1 MKRLAMLVL
10 AATLAAPALAFA
22 SNSTEIAV
30 DPPTATLATAIT
42 LKVNFESDFPQDASV
57 SIGFPDA
64 MRVPEKI
71 SNGLV
76 LANALPVSNA
86 TIEGETLTF
95 QIPEPQEQRREL
107 IVRIPISAGF
117 KNPLKAGNYQIS
129 VTVGDETSNGFFN
142 VEKIVQDAPKV
153 SVKPD
158 RVGRR
163 IGVTIQ
169 IPHPEGLVVQKDDM
183 LDIVFPQEFIFPETI
198 DADALFACND
208 KPPTVLTDNNSIKL
222 SFARDI
228 PQNEPL
234 TIVIEPQ
241 FGIRSPLWPGNFS
254 LVVAIP
260 GKLEDTMSEVF
271 QILPL
276 SPTLTVIIDPPMPQ
290 SGWFSSI
297 PTIQLVSSSKREIY
311 YSWDYSPKEQYKEP
325 IKPEAGIHV
334 LTYAGR
340 VENGG
345 WEAELSETF
354 RVDLDDPE
362 FESLKTSANTEE
374 LTLTYKVVD
383 TSQCISGVGDSEAKQ
398 TGFNTFEIELKLGA
412 GSNNFVFWAED
423 VVGRRI
429 ESPHQIILD
438 KTPPALTISTPAQ
451 ASVVCGKEVTVTG
464 KTESG
469 AKVKINGNDVIPNSK
484 GDFIGIIRPTEE
496 GPIDINVSATD
507 PAGNTNSV
515 VIPIIYIRST
525 KIVMKLGSKQV
536 QIAGKNKE
544 IETAPYE
551 KFGTAFFP
559 ITSIAGWLGYK
570 VSTLDKKSYT
580 LEDKEKNKV
589 TFTLDSNVVQVEGKQ
604 GLYKRTL
611 EMSPEISDGAVC
623 VPVEFVDRGL
633 GLETLSDSNTITIL
647 FCPKS

>member
-1 MKRLAMLVL
+1 MKRLAMLAL
-10 AATLAAPALAFA
+10 AVALAAPALAFA
-22 SNSTEIAV
+22 SNSIEIAV
-30 DPPTATLATAIT
+30 DPPTATLSTAIT
-42 LKVNFESDFPQDASV
+42 LKVNFEADFPPDANV
-57 SIGFPDA
+57 TIGFPET
-64 MRVPEKI
+64 MRVPEKV

-76 LANALPVSNA
+76 LANTLPVSNA
-86 TIEGETLTF
+86 TLEAGALSF

-107 IVRIPISAGF
+107 VVRIPISAGF
-117 KNPLKAGNYQIS
+117 KNPLKAGSYQIS
-129 VTVGDETSNGFFN
+129 VIVGDETSYGFFN

-169 IPHPEGLVVQKDDM
+169 IPHPNGLIVQKDDM
-183 LDIVFPQEFIFPETI
+183 LDIVFPQEFIFPENI
-198 DADALFACND
+198 DSDALFACND

-241 FGIRSPLWPGNFS
+241 FGIRSPLWPGNFA

-276 SPTLTVIIDPPMPQ
+276 TPTLSVIVDPPMPQ

-297 PTIQLVSSSKREIY
+297 PAIQIVSSSKREIH
-311 YSWDYSPKEQYKEP
+311 YSWDYSTKTLYTEP

-354 RVDLDDPE
+354 RVDLDDPQ
-362 FESLKTSANTEE
+362 FESLKTSANTETFK
-374 LTLTYKVVD
+374 LSYKVND
-383 TSQCISGVGDSEAKQ
+383 TSQCVSGVGDQEAEQ

-429 ESPHQIILD
+429 EFPHAIILD
-438 KTPPALTISTPAQ
+438 KTPPALTISSPAQ

-464 KTESG
+464 KTEPET
-469 AKVKINGNDVIPNSK
+469 KIRINGNDVIPNSK
-484 GDFIGIIRPTEE
+484 GDFIGIIRPNEE
-496 GPIDINVSATD
+496 GPVDINVSATD
-507 PAGNTNSV
+507 PAGNVNSV

-544 IETAPYE
+544 IETVPYE
-551 KFGTAFFP
+551 KFGARFMP
-559 ITSIAGWLGYK
+559 IPTIAGWLGYK
-570 VSTLDKKSYT
+570 MTTIDKKSYT
-580 LEDKEKNKV
+580 LEDREKNKI
-589 TFTLDSNVVQVEGKQ
+589 TFTLDSNMVQVEGKQ

-611 EMSPEISDGAVC
+611 EMSPEISDGVVC

-633 GLETLSDSNTITIL
+633 GLETLSDSNSITIL